1 MDITPASAV
10 PTTTP
15 PVPAGVTA
23 PVDLPDFFDVMQN
36 AVAYIKTV
44 NIDSPADPSLPMFE
58 IPYKNNT
65 LISMAQVPSS
75 AFDKNGWIDL
85 DNDVWWPVVE
95 STLKEPKYFSWIRDE
110 WEYSVET
117 RVNSLY
123 TLLALTIIPGQAVPS
138 AVFIGKTM
146 LS

>member
-1 MDITPASAV
+1 MDISPASAV
-10 PTTTP
+10 LTTTP
-15 PVPAGVTA
+15 PAPADVTA
-23 PVDLPDFFDVMQN
+23 PVDLPDFFDVMQT
-36 AVAYIKTV
+36 AVAYIRTV
-44 NIDSPADPSLPMFE
+44 NDDSPADPTLPMFV

-65 LISMAQVPSS
+65 LTSMAQVPSS

-95 STLKEPKYFSWIRDE
+95 STLKEPKYFSYMDE
-110 WEYSVET
+110 WDYSVET
-117 RVNSLY
+117 RINNLY